1 MDNNSNDTLFGFE
14 AISNM
19 FVEDHSNATTIT
31 PTPDDPDAMTD
42 EELEELKR
50 QSAKARPATPG
61 AKNKKQEPEEDVV
74 DDDDDVNDIDDNI
87 DDDDKTKNKKTK
99 KVEEDDDV
107 NNIDDNDDDVD
118 EEESSKVTA
127 LFDAIAEE
135 LEWEFDDDEEEE
147 KPKTVEELVNYFKEV
162 IKEQSVPQYANEDVA
177 KLDEFVRNG
186 GDLNDY
192 FTLTPE
198 IDYENFDTTI
208 ESNQKQIV
216 KMLLAEKG
224 FNEKQ
229 IARKI
234 EKYED
239 AGILEDEAEDALEAM
254 KEIEETKKE
263 QLLEDQRKQ
272 HEQMVARQQKFMDD
286 VVGEI
291 NAMKDIRGIKVPE
304 KDKKAL
310 LAYIFKADANGKT
323 QYQKDYSKSVKNLIE
338 SAYFTMKGDTL
349 LDTAK
354 KMGTSSA
361 IKNLKQSLRSTGVSK
376 GTRRINTN
384 SSNSIFS
391 RAVQLL

>member
-19 FVEDHSNATTIT
+19 FVEDHSNTTTIT

-177 KLDEFVRNG
+177 KLDKFVRNG